1 MTAPRPQSIPVFL
14 LVRTTFQVMWQQ
26 KDDVLRLGLIPVL
39 LCFAGFLFGQDD
51 LLVFIQTRNA
61 AAANAQSSTADAAV
75 DPYAMLSPGTVGGI
89 FVMLAVVLAAYAL
102 ITVNW
107 LRFILLGPMSAVGVG
122 LNVSRP
128 HWRYLVAFAGLVL
141 IGTFVVTVATM
152 PASLL
157 PGIIGQIVVIAIFI
171 GTLLAGARFIPF
183 LVSIAISQPM
193 RLHESWASSRGKAVS
208 LVVAL
213 VLAWIPFMVG
223 AFVVKGILEIV
234 GFAQVAPAATL
245 FIAALF
251 QVAGWVGQAGVLATA
266 YRHMVGIRV

>member
-1 MTAPRPQSIPVFL
+1 
-14 LVRTTFQVMWQQ
+14 
-26 KDDVLRLGLIPVL
+26 
-39 LCFAGFLFGQDD
+39 
-51 LLVFIQTRNA
+51 
-61 AAANAQSSTADAAV
+61 
-75 DPYAMLSPGTVGGI
+75 
-89 FVMLAVVLAAYAL
+89 
-102 ITVNW
+102 
-107 LRFILLGPMSAVGVG
+107 
-122 LNVSRP
+122 
-128 HWRYLVAFAGLVL
+128 
-141 IGTFVVTVATM
+141 
-152 PASLL
+152 
-157 PGIIGQIVVIAIFI
+157 
-171 GTLLAGARFIPF
+171 
-183 LVSIAISQPM
+183 M